1 MTLDQKGLAL
11 NGCFKLYM
19 PPSLMLQIFIRLY
32 LPIPASEWQV
42 LELSFNGG
50 GMVKQTFP
58 HTTSLVLIFLC
69 KTMKHFQ

>member
-50 GMVKQTFP
+50 GMVKQIDISPYNQLSP
-58 HTTSLVLIFLC
+58 HFTV
-69 KTMKHFQ
+69 